1 VAINKGEDVSAA
13 VLPDA
18 SGGQT
23 GRRSGD
29 LDVSL
34 FSDTVTRPTPGMLE
48 AMLHAQVGDEQRG
61 TDPTVKELERRVAE
75 LLGHEAA
82 VFLPSGT
89 MCNAIGVRLHI
100 RPGGD
105 EIILDELA
113 HPAESEAGAPAAISG
128 ATLRFLR
135 TEHGIFSG
143 ADVEAAVRPA
153 DRYLPR
159 SRLVIVEQ
167 TVNLAG
173 GRVWRLDQIDDVL
186 AAARR
191 HDLRAHLDG
200 ARLLNACVAS
210 GVSAA
215 DFASGFDTAWID
227 FAKGLGCPLGA
238 VMAGSVELIEEAW
251 RYKQMWGGAMRQTGY
266 VAAACLYAL
275 DNHVDRLAE
284 DHALARELAELLA
297 KVPGVELD
305 PETVE
310 TNIVVFA
317 VPDARAVAAQLREV
331 GVDLLVIDR
340 HRLRVVT
347 YLGIDRERVHE
358 AASLVEI
365 AVAKIGR

>member
-1 VAINKGEDVSAA
+1 MTVNKEDDARTA
-13 VLPDA
+13 LP
-18 SGGQT
+18 SGTSGSQT
-23 GRRSGD
+23 GPLSGD
-29 LDVSL
+29 VDVSL
-34 FSDTVTRPTPGMLE
+34 FSDSLTRPTPGMLE
-48 AMLHAQVGDEQRG
+48 AMLHAEVGDEQRG
-61 TDPTVKELERRVAE
+61 TDPTVKELERRVAD
-75 LLGHEAA
+75 LLGQEAA

-89 MCNAIGVRLHI
+89 MCNAIGVRLHA

-113 HPAESEAGAPAAISG
+113 HPAESEAGGPAALSG

-143 ADVEAAVRPA
+143 ADVEAAVRPH

-173 GRVWRLDQIDDVL
+173 GRVWRLDQIEDVL

-191 HDLRAHLDG
+191 HGLRTHLDG

-210 GVSAA
+210 GVSAD

-238 VMAGSVELIEEAW
+238 VLAGSVELIEEAW

-275 DNHVDRLAE
+275 ENHIERLAE
-284 DHALARELAELLA
+284 DHALAREFAELLA
-297 KVPGVELD
+297 EVPDVELD
-305 PETVE
+305 PEVVE

-317 VPDARAVAAQLREV
+317 VPNADAVAAYLRQV
-331 GVDLLVIDR
+331 GLDLLVIDS
-340 HRLRVVT
+340 HRLRAVT
-347 YLGIDRERVHE
+347 YLGIDRERIRE
-358 AASLVEI
+358 AASLVES
-365 AVAKIGR
+365 AVAEVVR

>member
-1 VAINKGEDVSAA
+1 MAVTAA
-13 VLPDA
+13 
-18 SGGQT
+18 
-23 GRRSGD
+23 RSV
-29 LDVSL
+29 DVSL
-34 FSDTVTRPTPGMLE
+34 FSDSLTRPTPGMLE
-48 AMLHAQVGDEQRG
+48 AMLSAEVGDEQRG

-89 MCNAIGVRLHI
+89 MCNAIGVRVHI

-105 EIILDELA
+105 EILLDELA
-113 HPAESEAGAPAAISG
+113 HPAESEAGGPAALSG

-143 ADVEAAVRPA
+143 AEVEAAIRPH

-173 GRVWRLDQIDDVL
+173 GRVWRLDQIEDVL

-191 HDLRAHLDG
+191 HGLRTHLDG

-210 GVSAA
+210 GVAA
-215 DFASGFDTAWID
+215 RDFASGFDTAWID

-238 VMAGSVELIEEAW
+238 VIGGSAEVIEEAW

-266 VAAACLYAL
+266 VAAGCLYAL
-275 DNHVDRLAE
+275 DNHVERLAE

-297 KVPGVELD
+297 DVPGVDVD

-317 VPDARAVAAQLREV
+317 VPDAQAVAAELRRV
-331 GVDLLVIDR
+331 GLDLLVIDGR
-340 HRLRVVT
+340 RLRAVT
-347 YLGIDRERVHE
+347 YLGIDRERIHGAVG
-358 AASLVEI
+358 LVKA
-365 AVAKIGR
+365 AVAEVAR

>member
-1 VAINKGEDVSAA
+1 
-13 VLPDA
+13 
-18 SGGQT
+18 
-23 GRRSGD
+23 
-29 LDVSL
+29 VSL
-34 FSDTVTRPTPGMLE
+34 FSDSLTRPTP
-48 AMLHAQVGDEQRG
+48 AMLDAMMRAEVGDEQRG

-105 EIILDELA
+105 EIILDERA
-113 HPAESEAGAPAAISG
+113 HPADSEAGGPAAMSG

-135 TEHGIFSG
+135 TEDGIFTG
-143 ADVEAAVRPA
+143 ADVEAAIRPR

-167 TVNLAG
+167 TVNLSG
-173 GRVWRLDQIDDVL
+173 GRVWPLEQIEDVL
-186 AAARR
+186 AAVRA
-191 HDLRAHLDG
+191 HGLRAHLDG

-210 GVSAA
+210 GVAA
-215 DFASGFDTAWID
+215 RDFASGFDTAWID

-238 VMAGSVELIEEAW
+238 VMAGSAELIEEAW

-266 VAAACLYAL
+266 VAAACLHAL
-275 DNHVDRLAE
+275 DNHVERLVE
-284 DHALARELAELLA
+284 DHVLARELAELLVR
-297 KVPGVELD
+297 VPDVEID

-317 VPDARAVAAQLREV
+317 VPDAAAVAARLRRA
-331 GVDLLVIDR
+331 GLDLLVIDDR
-340 HRLRVVT
+340 HLRAVT
-347 YLGIDRERVHE
+347 YLGVDRARIRE
-358 AASLVEI
+358 AADLIEG
-365 AVAKIGR
+365 AVAAISR

>member
-1 VAINKGEDVSAA
+1 MA
-13 VLPDA
+13 VKEPGSTSRD
-18 SGGQT
+18 QT
-23 GRRSGD
+23 GPRSSGV
-29 LDVSL
+29 DVSL
-34 FSDTVTRPTPGMLE
+34 FSDSLTRPTPGMLE
-48 AMLHAQVGDEQRG
+48 AMMHAEVGDEQRG
-61 TDPTVKELERRVAE
+61 TDPTVKVLERRVAE

-100 RPGGD
+100 RAGGD

-113 HPAESEAGAPAAISG
+113 HPAESEAGGPAAISG

-143 ADVEAAVRPA
+143 ADVEGAVRA
-153 DRYLPR
+153 HDRYLPR

-173 GRVWRLDQIDDVL
+173 GRVWPLDQIEDVL
-186 AAARR
+186 AAVRR
-191 HDLRAHLDG
+191 HGLRAHLDG
-200 ARLLNACVAS
+200 ARLLNACIAS
-210 GVSAA
+210 GVSAR

-238 VMAGSVELIEEAW
+238 VLAGSAELVEEAW

-275 DNHVDRLAE
+275 DHHVERLAE

-297 KVPGVELD
+297 KVPAVELD

-317 VPDARAVAAQLREV
+317 VPDARAIAARLRQV
-331 GVDLLVIDR
+331 GLDLLVIDE
-340 HRLRVVT
+340 HRLRAVI
-347 YLGIDRERVHE
+347 YLGIDRERIRE
-358 AASLVEI
+358 AASLVET
-365 AVAKIGR
+365 AVAEVSR

>member
-1 VAINKGEDVSAA
+1 MSKKEDDVSEA
-13 VLPDA
+13 L
-18 SGGQT
+18 
-23 GRRSGD
+23 RSGASTSEAGHRRGD
-29 LDVSL
+29 VDVSL
-34 FSDTVTRPTPGMLE
+34 FSDSLTRPTPAMLE
-48 AMLHAQVGDEQRG
+48 AMLNAEVGDEQRG
-61 TDPTVKELERRVAE
+61 TDPTAKELERRVAQ

-105 EIILDELA
+105 EIILDEFA
-113 HPAESEAGAPAAISG
+113 HPAESEAGGPAAMSG
-128 ATLRFLR
+128 ATLKFLR

-143 ADVEAAVRPA
+143 ADVEDAVRPH

-159 SRLVIVEQ
+159 SRLVVVEQ

-173 GRVWRLDQIDDVL
+173 GRIWRLDQIEDVL
-186 AAARR
+186 LAARR
-191 HDLRAHLDG
+191 HGLRTHLDG

-210 GVSAA
+210 GILAH

-238 VMAGSVELIEEAW
+238 AIAGSAELIEEAW

-266 VAAACLYAL
+266 IAAACLYAL

-284 DHALARELAELLA
+284 DHALARELAGLLA
-297 KVPGVELD
+297 NVPDVRID
-305 PETVE
+305 PEKVE

-317 VPDARAVAAQLREV
+317 VPDAQAVAARLRQV
-331 GVDLLVIDR
+331 GLDLLVIDE
-340 HRLRVVT
+340 HRLRAVT
-347 YLGIDRERVHE
+347 YLGIDRERVRE
-358 AASLVEI
+358 AARLVET
-365 AVAKIGR
+365 AVAEAVR

>member
-1 VAINKGEDVSAA
+1 MAIDE
-13 VLPDA
+13 PDRSEA
-18 SGGQT
+18 LLAEGGQT
-23 GRRSGD
+23 GQRSNQV
-29 LDVSL
+29 DVSL
-34 FSDTVTRPTPGMLE
+34 FSDSLTRPTPGMLD
-48 AMLHAQVGDEQRG
+48 AMLHAEVGDEQRG
-61 TDPTVKELERRVAE
+61 TDPTVTELERRVAG

-105 EIILDELA
+105 EIILDQFA
-113 HPAESEAGAPAAISG
+113 HPAESEAGGPAALSG

-135 TEHGIFSG
+135 TDQGIFSG
-143 ADVEAAVRPA
+143 ADVEAAVRPR

-159 SRLVIVEQ
+159 SRLLIVEQ

-173 GRVWRLDQIDDVL
+173 GRVWRLGQIKDVL
-186 AAARR
+186 SAARR
-191 HDLRAHLDG
+191 HGLRTHLDG

-210 GVSAA
+210 GVSAD

-227 FAKGLGCPLGA
+227 FAKGLGCPVGA
-238 VMAGSVELIEEAW
+238 VMAGSRELIEEAW

-266 VAAACLYAL
+266 LAAACLYAL
-275 DNHVDRLAE
+275 ENHIQRLAE

-317 VPDARAVAAQLREV
+317 VPDAARVAAKIKEAGL
-331 GVDLLVIDR
+331 DLLIVDSR
-340 HRLRVVT
+340 RLRAVT
-347 YLGIDRERVHE
+347 YLGIDRKRVGE
-358 AASLVEI
+358 AADLI
-365 AVAKIGR
+365 KTAVAEVR

>member
-1 VAINKGEDVSAA
+1 MPDDTDVPTSPAWRAA
-13 VLPDA
+13 APRNV
-18 SGGQT
+18 
-23 GRRSGD
+23 
-29 LDVSL
+29 DVSL
-34 FSDTVTRPTPGMLE
+34 FSDSLTRPTAEMLE
-48 AMLHAQVGDEQRG
+48 AMLHAEVGDEQRG
-61 TDPTVKELERRVAE
+61 TDPTVKELEHRVAN
-75 LLGHEAA
+75 LLGQEAA

-113 HPAESEAGAPAAISG
+113 HPAESEAGGPAAMSG

-135 TEHGIFSG
+135 TAHGIFSA
-143 ADVEAAVRPA
+143 ADVEAAVRPH

-159 SRLVIVEQ
+159 SRLLIVEQ

-186 AAARR
+186 SAASANG
-191 HDLRAHLDG
+191 LRTHLDG

-210 GVSAA
+210 GVSAR

-238 VMAGSVELIEEAW
+238 VLAGSAELIDEAW

-275 DNHVDRLAE
+275 DNHIRRLAE
-284 DHALARELAELLA
+284 DHALARELADLLA
-297 KVPGVELD
+297 KVPGVEVD
-305 PETVE
+305 PATVE

-317 VPDARAVAAQLREV
+317 VPEARTVAAQLRQY
-331 GVDLLVIDR
+331 GLDLLVVDDT
-340 HRLRVVT
+340 RLRAVT
-347 YLGIDRERVHE
+347 YLGIDRRRIAE
-358 AASLVEI
+358 AAGLI
-365 AVAKIGR
+365 GTAVAEASR

>member
-1 VAINKGEDVSAA
+1 MGEAVPAGGDV
-13 VLPDA
+13 
-18 SGGQT
+18 
-23 GRRSGD
+23 
-29 LDVSL
+29 DVSL
-34 FSDTVTRPTPGMLE
+34 FSDSLTRPTPGMLE
-48 AMLHAQVGDEQRG
+48 AMLNAEVGDEQRG

-89 MCNAIGVRLHI
+89 MCNAIGIRLHI

-113 HPAESEAGAPAAISG
+113 HPAESEAGGPAAMSG

-135 TEHGIFSG
+135 TAHGIFSG
-143 ADVEAAVRPA
+143 ADVEAVLRPH

-167 TVNLAG
+167 TVNLGG
-173 GRVWRLDQIDDVL
+173 GRVWRLDQIEDVL

-191 HDLRAHLDG
+191 HGLRAHLDG

-210 GVSAA
+210 GVAA
-215 DFASGFDTAWID
+215 RDYASGFDTAWID

-238 VMAGSVELIEEAW
+238 VMAGSAELIEEAW

-275 DNHVDRLAE
+275 DHHVERLAE

-297 KVPGVELD
+297 EMPGVGLD

-310 TNIVVFA
+310 TNIVIFG
-317 VPDARAVAAQLREV
+317 VPDAQAVAAQLRRV
-331 GVDLLVIDR
+331 GLDLLVVDSR
-340 HRLRVVT
+340 RLRAVT
-347 YLGIDRERVHE
+347 YLGIDRERIRE
-358 AASLVEI
+358 AAGLVET
-365 AVAKIGR
+365 AVGAVVG

>member
-1 VAINKGEDVSAA
+1 MTINREDDPSAA
-13 VLPDA
+13 VPA
-18 SGGQT
+18 GGTGRQT
-23 GRRSGD
+23 GRSSTEVDG
-29 LDVSL
+29 SL
-34 FSDTVTRPTPGMLE
+34 FSDSLTRPTPGMLE
-48 AMLHAQVGDEQRG
+48 AMVSAEVGDEQRG

-89 MCNAIGVRLHI
+89 MCNAIAVRLHI

-105 EIILDELA
+105 EIILDEFA
-113 HPAESEAGAPAAISG
+113 HPAESEAGGPAAMSG

-143 ADVEAAVRPA
+143 ADVEAVVRPH

-173 GRVWRLDQIDDVL
+173 GRVWRLDEIEDVV
-186 AAARR
+186 AVARR
-191 HDLRAHLDG
+191 HGLRTHLDG

-210 GVSAA
+210 GVSALE
-215 DFASGFDTAWID
+215 FASGFDTAWID

-238 VMAGSVELIEEAW
+238 VLAGSAELIDEAW

-266 VAAACLYAL
+266 VAAGCLYAL
-275 DNHVDRLAE
+275 DHHIDRLAE
-284 DHALARELAELLA
+284 DHALARELAELLG
-297 KVPGVELD
+297 KVPDVELD
-305 PETVE
+305 PEAVE

-317 VPDARAVAAQLREV
+317 VPDAPKVAAQLQEI
-331 GVDLLVIDR
+331 GLDMLVIDS
-340 HRLRVVT
+340 HRLRAVT
-347 YLGIDRERVHE
+347 YLGIDRKRIRE
-358 AASLVEI
+358 AASLVET
-365 AVAKIGR
+365 AVAEVSH

>member
-1 VAINKGEDVSAA
+1 MTNQPGGRPS
-13 VLPDA
+13 DA
-18 SGGQT
+18 
-23 GRRSGD
+23 
-29 LDVSL
+29 DVSL
-34 FSDTVTRPTPGMLE
+34 FSDSLTRPTPGMLD
-48 AMLHAQVGDEQRG
+48 AMAGAEVGDEQRG
-61 TDPTVKELERRVAE
+61 TDPTVKTLERRVAE

-113 HPAESEAGAPAAISG
+113 HPAESEAGGPAAMSG

-135 TEHGIFSG
+135 TKLGIFSG
-143 ADVEAAVRPA
+143 ADVEAAVRPD

-173 GRVWRLDQIDDVL
+173 GRVWRLDQIEDVL

-191 HDLRAHLDG
+191 HGLRTHLDG

-210 GVSAA
+210 GVSAH

-227 FAKGLGCPLGA
+227 FAKGLGCPIGA
-238 VMAGSVELIEEAW
+238 VMAGSTELIEEAW

-266 VAAACLYAL
+266 VAAACIYAL
-275 DNHVDRLAE
+275 DNHVDRLSE
-284 DHALARELAELLA
+284 DHLLARELAELLA
-297 KVPGVELD
+297 KVPDVEVD
-305 PETVE
+305 PEAVE

-317 VPDARAVAAQLREV
+317 VPDAPAVAAQLRQA
-331 GVDLLVIDR
+331 GVDLLVVDR
-340 HRLRVVT
+340 HRLRAVT
-347 YLGIDRERVHE
+347 YLGIDRERIRE
-358 AASLVEI
+358 AAGLVET
-365 AVAKIGR
+365 AVAEFAR

>member
-1 VAINKGEDVSAA
+1 MTVTAA
-13 VLPDA
+13 RNV
-18 SGGQT
+18 
-23 GRRSGD
+23 
-29 LDVSL
+29 DVSL
-34 FSDTVTRPTPGMLE
+34 FSDSLTRPTPGMLE
-48 AMLHAQVGDEQRG
+48 AMLNADVGDEQRG

-113 HPAESEAGAPAAISG
+113 HPAESEAGGPAELSG

-135 TEHGIFSG
+135 TDNGIFSG
-143 ADVEAAVRPA
+143 ADVEAAMRPH

-173 GRVWRLDQIDDVL
+173 GRVWRLDQIEDVL
-186 AAARR
+186 ATAHR
-191 HDLRAHLDG
+191 HGLRTHLDG

-210 GVSAA
+210 GVSAR
-215 DFASGFDTAWID
+215 DFASRFDTAWID
-227 FAKGLGCPLGA
+227 FAEGLGCPLGA
-238 VMAGSVELIEEAW
+238 VLAGSAERIEEAW

-275 DNHVDRLAE
+275 DNNVERLAE
-284 DHALARELAELLA
+284 DHAMARELAELLSV
-297 KVPGVELD
+297 VPGVEVEPD
-305 PETVE
+305 TVE

-317 VPDARAVAAQLREV
+317 VPDARAVAAELREA
-331 GVDLLVIDR
+331 GVDLLVVDDR
-340 HRLRVVT
+340 RLRAVT
-347 YLGIDRERVHE
+347 YLGIDRERIREV
-358 AASLVEI
+358 AGLVRT
-365 AVAKIGR
+365 AVAGVAR

>member
-1 VAINKGEDVSAA
+1 MTTENVDS
-13 VLPDA
+13 
-18 SGGQT
+18 
-23 GRRSGD
+23 
-29 LDVSL
+29 SL
-34 FSDTVTRPTPGMLE
+34 FSDSLTRPTPGMLE
-48 AMLHAQVGDEQRG
+48 AMMHAEVGDEQRG

-75 LLGHEAA
+75 LLGHEGA

-89 MCNAIGVRLHI
+89 MCNAIGIRLHI

-113 HPAESEAGAPAAISG
+113 HPAESEAGGPAFMSG

-135 TEHGIFSG
+135 TDHGIFSG
-143 ADVEAAVRPA
+143 ADLEAAVRPD

-173 GRVWRLDQIDDVL
+173 GRVWSLDQIEDVL

-191 HDLRAHLDG
+191 NGLRAHLDG
-200 ARLLNACVAS
+200 ARLLNACIAS
-210 GVSAA
+210 GVSAKE
-215 DFASGFDTAWID
+215 FASGFDTAWID

-238 VMAGSVELIEEAW
+238 ALAGSTELIEEAW

-275 DNHVDRLAE
+275 DNNVDRLAE
-284 DHALARELAELLA
+284 DHALAKELAELLA
-297 KVPGVELD
+297 KLPDVELD
-305 PETVE
+305 PDAVE

-317 VPDARAVAAQLREV
+317 VPDSRAVAARLREF
-331 GVDLLVIDR
+331 GLDLLVIDDR
-340 HRLRVVT
+340 RLRAVT
-347 YLGIDRERVHE
+347 YLGIDRERIRN
-358 AASLVEI
+358 AAELI
-365 AVAKIGR
+365 ATAVSDVCH